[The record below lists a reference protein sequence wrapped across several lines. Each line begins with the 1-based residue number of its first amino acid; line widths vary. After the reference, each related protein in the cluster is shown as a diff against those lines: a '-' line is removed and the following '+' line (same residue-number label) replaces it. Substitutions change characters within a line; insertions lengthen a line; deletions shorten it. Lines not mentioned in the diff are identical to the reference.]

1 MKNITECSKERDLTP
16 WPQGLRV
23 AVATLLVASSSF
35 AFPQSELPE
44 GLTTAEWENLCANI
58 EADRHKVLESEQGFA
73 ARNPG
78 QGWTT
83 TFDGWG
89 FETRPG
95 DGQWSWG
102 LELQSWGRGEILA
115 STDTDPVMRREG
127 ERVFYDWSETLTE
140 WYVNDRRGLEHGFT
154 VHTRPEGSGLLSFE
168 LAVRGGLQ
176 AHVSQNGRN
185 ASFVDEKEA
194 VVLRYSG
201 LTVFDAP
208 GPSIRSHPPSSRGRF
223 ADPRSGRRSLL
234 SPDN

>member
-1 MKNITECSKERDLTP
+1 MKNIIESNRKRHLTP
-16 WPQGLRV
+16 WLQDLGA

-35 AFPQSELPE
+35 AFSQTELPE
-44 GLTTAEWENLCANI
+44 GLTAAEWESLCASV
-58 EADRHKVLESEQGFA
+58 EADRHKVFESEQGFA
-73 ARNPG
+73 AQNPG
-78 QGWTT
+78 QDWTT

-115 STDTDPVMRREG
+115 SVDTDPVMHREG

-176 AHVSQNGRN
+176 AHVSQDGRS
-185 ASFVDEKEA
+185 ASFVNEEGA
-194 VVLRYSG
+194 AVLRYSG
-201 LTVFDAP
+201 LTVFDAR
-208 GPSIRSHPPSSRGRF
+208 GQAFEATLRTLEAACKSSSRKKEHAIR
-223 ADPRSGRRSLL
+223 
-234 SPDN
+234 